1 MLEYVHF
8 VRNNIRFLG
17 FGYFTAFIS
26 TFGQTFYIAMYSGE
40 IRETFNL
47 SHGGFANVYAI
58 GTLSSGLL
66 LIWLG
71 KLIDRI
77 DLRFYS
83 ILLCLGMAFAC
94 IFMSF
99 AEGVVMLTVAIFL
112 LRIAGQGLLS
122 QAATVTMARYF
133 DDYSRGRAV
142 SLAALGFPSG
152 QAIFPVM
159 SVLVLLLLP
168 WRNVWLISAII
179 LITLIPPTL
188 LWLLKGHGV
197 RHEKFLETTQKT
209 EKLDEDDKRGQ
220 WTRKQVLRDKRFF
233 LAMMAMMSTA
243 FVITGLN
250 FHQVHLAEVKG
261 WDLSFYASC
270 FVIYAIC
277 QVAMSVVT
285 GMLVDRYG
293 AVTLTPFYM
302 LPMICS
308 TFVLAYFDASATVIA
323 FMAMA
328 GITGGATATIIST
341 VWAELYGVLHLGSI
355 KAMVAGIQVIASA
368 LGPAV
373 FGWLIDSDIGIESIS
388 FACGI
393 YSLLGCVML
402 AAVFKPR
409 LLIFWKI

>member
-1 MLEYVHF
+1 
-8 VRNNIRFLG
+8 
-17 FGYFTAFIS
+17 
-26 TFGQTFYIAMYSGE
+26 
-40 IRETFNL
+40 
-47 SHGGFANVYAI
+47 
-58 GTLSSGLL
+58 
-66 LIWLG
+66 
-71 KLIDRI
+71 
-77 DLRFYS
+77 
-83 ILLCLGMAFAC
+83 
-94 IFMSF
+94 
-99 AEGVVMLTVAIFL
+99 
-112 LRIAGQGLLS
+112 
-122 QAATVTMARYF
+122 
-133 DDYSRGRAV
+133 
-142 SLAALGFPSG
+142 
-152 QAIFPVM
+152 
-159 SVLVLLLLP
+159 
-168 WRNVWLISAII
+168 
-179 LITLIPPTL
+179 
-188 LWLLKGHGV
+188 LK
-197 RHEKFLETTQKT
+197 
-209 EKLDEDDKRGQ
+209 
-220 WTRKQVLRDKRFF
+220 DKRFF

-250 FHQVHLAEVKG
+250 FHQVHLTEVKG

-293 AVTLTPFYM
+293 ALTLTPFYM

-393 YSLLGCVML
+393 YSLLSCVLL
-402 AAVFKPR
+402 AALFKPR
-409 LLIFWKI
+409 LLIFWKL

>member
-1 MLEYVHF
+1 VQYFQF
-8 VRNNIRFLG
+8 VRNNLRFLG
-17 FGYFTAFIS
+17 FGYLTALIS

-40 IRETFNL
+40 LRSTFGL
-47 SHGGFANVYAI
+47 SHGEFANVYAI

-71 KLIDRI
+71 KLIDRV
-77 DLRFYS
+77 DLRIYS
-83 ILLCLGMAFAC
+83 VLLCIGMAFAC
-94 IFMSF
+94 FFISL
-99 AEGVVMLTVAIFL
+99 AQGVLMLTVSIFL
-112 LRIAGQGLLS
+112 LRISGQGLLS

-152 QAIFPVM
+152 QAIFPAA
-159 SVLVLLLLP
+159 SVVILLLIP
-168 WRNVWLISAII
+168 WRDIWLFSAVI
-179 LITLIPPTL
+179 LVVLIPPIM
-188 LWLLKGHGV
+188 LWLLKGHEL
-197 RHEKFLETTQKT
+197 RHKKFLAITK
-209 EKLDEDDKRGQ
+209 KDKDPNKRNKRRQ
-220 WTRKQVLRDKRFF
+220 WTRREVLMDPRFF

-250 FHQVHLAEVKG
+250 FHQVHLTEIKG

-270 FVIYAIC
+270 FAIYAMC

-293 AVTLTPFYM
+293 ALSLTPFYM

-308 TFVLAYFDASATVIA
+308 TFVVASFDSSATILV

-341 VWAELYGVLHLGSI
+341 VWVELYGVLHLGSI

-373 FGWLIDSDIGIESIS
+373 FGWLIDAGIGIESIAFVCGVYS
-388 FACGI
+388 FF
-393 YSLLGCVML
+393 GCVLL
-402 AAVFKPR
+402 AGLFRPTVLK
-409 LLIFWKI
+409 FWKA

>member
-1 MLEYVHF
+1 MQYFQF
-8 VRNNIRFLG
+8 VRNNLRFLG
-17 FGYFTAFIS
+17 FSYLTALIS

-40 IRETFNL
+40 LRSTFGL
-47 SHGGFANVYAI
+47 SHGEFANVYAI

-71 KLIDRI
+71 KLIDRV
-77 DLRFYS
+77 DLRIYS
-83 ILLCLGMAFAC
+83 VLLCIGMAFAC
-94 IFMSF
+94 FFISL
-99 AEGVVMLTVAIFL
+99 AQGVLMLTVSIFL
-112 LRIAGQGLLS
+112 LRISGQGLLS

-152 QAIFPVM
+152 QAIFPAA
-159 SVLVLLLLP
+159 SVVILLLIP
-168 WRNVWLISAII
+168 WRDIWLFSAVI
-179 LITLIPPTL
+179 LVVFIPPIM
-188 LWLLKGHGV
+188 LWLLKGHEL
-197 RHEKFLETTQKT
+197 RHKKFLAITK
-209 EKLDEDDKRGQ
+209 KDKDPNKRNKRRQ
-220 WTRKQVLRDKRFF
+220 WTRREVLMDPRFF
-233 LAMMAMMSTA
+233 LAMLAMMSTA

-250 FHQVHLAEVKG
+250 FHQVHLTEIKG

-270 FVIYAIC
+270 FAIYAMC

-293 AVTLTPFYM
+293 ALSLTPFYM

-308 TFVLAYFDASATVIA
+308 TFVVASFDSSVTILV

-373 FGWLIDSDIGIESIS
+373 FGWLIDAGIGIESIAFVCGVYS
-388 FACGI
+388 FF
-393 YSLLGCVML
+393 GCVLL
-402 AAVFKPR
+402 AGLFRPTVLK
-409 LLIFWKI
+409 FWKA

>member
-1 MLEYVHF
+1 MLYIQF
-8 VRNNIRFLG
+8 VRNNLRFLG
-17 FGYFTAFIS
+17 FGYLTALIS

-40 IRETFNL
+40 LRSAFGL
-47 SHGGFANVYAI
+47 SHGEFANVYAI

-71 KLIDRI
+71 KLIDRV
-77 DLRFYS
+77 DLRIYS
-83 ILLCLGMAFAC
+83 VLLCIAMAFAC
-94 IFMSF
+94 FFMSL
-99 AEGVVMLTVAIFL
+99 AQGVIMLTVSIFL

-152 QAIFPVM
+152 QAIFPAA
-159 SVLVLLLLP
+159 SVVILLLIP
-168 WRNVWLISAII
+168 WRDIWLFSAII
-179 LITLIPPTL
+179 LVIFIPPIM
-188 LWLLKGHGV
+188 LWLLKDHGL
-197 RHEKFLETTQKT
+197 RHKKFLVITK
-209 EKLDEDDKRGQ
+209 KDKDPKKRNKRRQ
-220 WTRKQVLRDKRFF
+220 WTRREVLTDPRFF

-250 FHQVHLAEVKG
+250 FHQVHLTEIKG

-270 FVIYAIC
+270 FAIYAMC

-293 AVTLTPFYM
+293 ALSLTPFYM

-308 TFVLAYFDASATVIA
+308 TFVVASFDASATILI

-373 FGWLIDSDIGIESIS
+373 FGWLIDAGIGIESIAFVCGVYS
-388 FACGI
+388 FFGCI
-393 YSLLGCVML
+393 LLAGL
-402 AAVFKPR
+402 FRPR
-409 LLIFWKI
+409 VLKFWKA